1 MVSSCGNLVE
11 SDDMAW
17 NFQQGQRVPSVA
29 EIAAHLQD
37 SEIRAEAGLD
47 DPVVA
52 DSTVSG
58 PAEQSGGGPS
68 QKLEI
73 YEKIQALSRSRADLR
88 RVMDIVME
96 HFGVEPIVELVRMA
110 SQETLDPSLRAKI
123 WMELQSY
130 RMPKLKSVEHTG
142 TVNHQHNVVIVRFG
156 EDGKVRTEKQL
167 RTSVPTEAIREEAS

>member
-47 DPVVA
+47 DPVVPVIA
-52 DSTVSG
+52 D
-58 PAEQSGGGPS
+58 ESGGGTS
-68 QKLEI
+68 EIQVRDAI
-73 YEKIQALSRSRADLR
+73 YEKLQLMSRSRADLR